1 MNEKS
6 LWFRMSVIL
15 SLRSSVV
22 DKELY
27 LGLIMEAKVGRREV
41 LGFLV
46 WAGLTEGVACN
57 AHP

>member
-1 MNEKS
+1 
-6 LWFRMSVIL
+6 MSVIL
-15 SLRSSVV
+15 RLRSCVV